1 MLCTWALFA
10 IHVLWMVV
18 RYALGFPIWGDEAFV
33 VNELAR
39 SSYADLF
46 APLGNG
52 QVAPLL
58 WLWLEKACYDLGDGS
73 ILLLRLPALIAGLI
87 STVLMLRFCLRAL
100 PQPSALL
107 GFAVFAASYYPL
119 RHAVEVKPYATDLLL
134 VLVQLNLALDLFVRR
149 GSPSVKT
156 EDLVGRVRTKAIALA
171 LVSAIGAWGSY
182 PSMFVSAGLAVCFLA
197 RAETRRPALL
207 ASGLVGISSLAMVFL
222 FALPHAEAASWLME
236 MEMWKPTFPPW
247 TRPWE
252 LPGWLLERHC
262 GYMSAYPT
270 GGRDF
275 GSSLSFLLMVVG
287 GVGLWRS
294 RQRAFLGL
302 LLAPL
307 VFNFLAACGHFYPYG
322 GSVRVSIFMAPAF
335 CLLMGH
341 GLAVCLQRLP
351 AAPGRAGVLACCGL
365 LFGFACFG
373 VIRDLGQPY
382 KAEGDVRALEFA
394 DWMVEHSLP
403 GETIV
408 GWCNQKDG
416 APDFHGLGGSMARL
430 RVQLRQAGLEVPWL
444 DSAGQESLPMDMR
457 NKPVFWA
464 LAYTDD
470 NDTEMPFPA
479 AGWER
484 LLERLEEYELLPDPY
499 PHPFH
504 KAEGIVAYRFERL
517 PAY

>member
-39 SSYADLF
+39 TSYADLF
-46 APLGNG
+46 HPLGNG

-58 WLWLEKACYDLGDGS
+58 WLWLEKACHDLGNGS
-73 ILLLRLPALIAGLI
+73 IHLLRLPALLAGIA

-107 GFAVFAASYYPL
+107 GFAIFAASYYPL
-119 RHAVEVKPYATDLLL
+119 RHAVEVKPYATDLLV
-134 VLVQLNLALDLFVRR
+134 VLVQLNFALDLVMR
-149 GSPSVKT
+149 GQRAGADTDAGKRVQRSKVIS
-156 EDLVGRVRTKAIALA
+156 LVV
-171 LVSAIGAWGSY
+171 VSAVGAWLSY
-182 PSMFVSAGLAVCFLA
+182 PSLFVSAGLAMFFLA
-197 RAETRRPALL
+197 CTETRRPAFLG
-207 ASGLVGISSLAMVFL
+207 SGLVGISALTMVFS

-236 MEMWKPTFPPW
+236 MEMWKPAFPPW
-247 TRPWE
+247 SRPWE
-252 LPGWLLERHC
+252 LPGWLVERHC

-270 GGRDF
+270 GGRAF
-275 GSSLSFLLMVVG
+275 GSSLSFLLMTVG
-287 GVGLWRS
+287 AVGLWRS
-294 RQRAFLGL
+294 RRRAFLGL

-307 VFNFLAACGHFYPYG
+307 LFNFLAACGHFYPYG

-341 GLAVCLQRLP
+341 GLAACLARLP
-351 AAPGRAGVLACCGL
+351 EMPRRTGVFASCSL
-365 LFGFACFG
+365 LFGFAAFG
-373 VIRDLGQPY
+373 VARDFGQPF
-382 KAEGDVRALEFA
+382 KSEGDVRALEFA
-394 DWMVEHSLP
+394 DWLVEHSLP

-444 DSAGQESLPMDMR
+444 DRAGQESLPIDMR
-457 NKPVFWA
+457 GKPVFWV

-479 AGWER
+479 ADWAI
-484 LLERLEEYELLPDPY
+484 LLERLEEYELLPDAY

-504 KAEGIVAYRFERL
+504 KAEGIVAYRFERMQ
-517 PAY
+517 AY